1 MQCLLFTYNC
11 YRPAVPSAPVLR
23 INPFN
28 SVISAGLTLR
38 VVCSLILQ
46 EGILY
51 NEATLTTLW
60 TRDGTPL
67 PSRESLGPLLVIS
80 AVNTSHAGQYTCTTR
95 LNIPEAG
102 VDISGTN
109 TTSISVR
116 SMFNT
121 FTSYKLH
128 MLIACI

>member
-1 MQCLLFTYNC
+1 MQCLLFMYNC
-11 YRPAVPSAPVLR
+11 FLPAVPSAPVLR
-23 INPFN
+23 VNPFN

-38 VVCSLILQ
+38 VVCSLIPQ
-46 EGILY
+46 EGIIY
-51 NEATLTTLW
+51 SNDTLTTLW
-60 TRDGTPL
+60 TRDGMPL
-67 PSRESLGPLLVIS
+67 PSGESLGPLIVIS
-80 AVNTSHAGQYTCTTR
+80 AVNTNHAGQYTCTTR

-116 SMFNT
+116 SMFDT
-121 FTSYKLH
+121 FPSYKLH

>member
-1 MQCLLFTYNC
+1 MYNC
-11 YRPAVPSAPVLR
+11 FLPAVPSAPVLR

-38 VVCSLILQ
+38 VVCSLMPQ
-46 EGILY
+46 EGIIY
-51 NEATLTTLW
+51 SNDTLTTLW
-60 TRDGTPL
+60 TRDGMPL
-67 PSRESLGPLLVIS
+67 PSGESLGLLIVIS
-80 AVNTSHAGQYTCTTR
+80 AVNTNHAGQYTCTTR